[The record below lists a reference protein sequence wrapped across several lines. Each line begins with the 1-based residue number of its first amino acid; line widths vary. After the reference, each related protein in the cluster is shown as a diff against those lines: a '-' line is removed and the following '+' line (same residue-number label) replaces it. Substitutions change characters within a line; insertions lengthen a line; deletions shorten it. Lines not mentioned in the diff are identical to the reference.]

1 MRSNAG
7 FNDGNWHHVAIVYR
21 GANNGV
27 IYIDGVD
34 ETSSNALGVP
44 AFSASPLV
52 IGSRS
57 GTAFSLEGSIDEVRI
72 WDDERTIGEIQT
84 NQFAAVTGNEQ
95 GLVAYYRFDETS
107 GTVLP
112 DLTGNGLDGT
122 LTNMAGTEW
131 TASGAMAPILNEATN
146 VTVNGFT
153 MNWEAIANATGLT
166 FDLDDDSDFSTPIL
180 TDVAVSSPTGSTE
193 IVSQDLSAYKNQELH
208 LRIRF
213 AKGAFQ
219 SVYSETVSFYVEP
232 NYAFDFDG
240 SNDYVNIPDAD
251 ELSFGNG
258 STDSPFSVE
267 AWAKFDNVTSKSIV
281 SKRTGSNEWHM
292 TLSGGGRLSVAL
304 VDNSS
309 SGFLFGENNTFT
321 FVTDQWY
328 HLAFSYDGSAT
339 AAGIR
344 LYVDGV
350 EIPNSPSSSGT
361 YTAMENTSSPVQ
373 IGAINTSTNL
383 MDGQIDEVRIWNVAR
398 TESDLIANMNNELTG
413 NEANLVAYYNFSD
426 AGTLLTDLA
435 GLNNGTVNGA
445 TRTFPALNIDTAP
458 EINLYDLTITP
469 ASTEITVD
477 IKLDGSANLYY
488 VVTQSATAPSAAQIL
503 IGHDDENNQAYN
515 YGNYNGVSSAG
526 NFEIGGDNGAND
538 SPFDPEANYHIYWV
552 AYNSPSDYSEVIAS
566 AFTTEAL
573 PPEVTLTTVP
583 LADANLF
590 QSSSDNLVYK
600 FTMAV
605 TGGSVS
611 TQGFFFGLGG
621 SFSSADFT
629 ASGFTLLQNTIDDFG
644 SASVVGSSSYEPG
657 APVPANSTG
666 WLFDNTYNDGDLIY
680 FYVSA
685 DIDAMAGVGNTF
697 NISQPGLNPNFGINE
712 PKTMIDGGLAIGQ
725 TFTIIT
731 ADAIPPTL
739 VSLSP
744 ADEAF
749 DVPTTSST
757 FQLTF
762 DEDMKKGTGNI
773 EFRLASNN
781 TLITTLDVLDP
792 QVSISGA
799 VVTLGVNG
807 LVDCSEGVS
816 VIIPSSALT
825 DLGENTFSGLTSGD
839 WDFYGPTSPVID
851 FSADMVVDN
860 TNCGGIP
867 SGSLDA
873 NDAIFKDGIPAPS
886 SSFDFQ
892 WFLNSP
898 GGTPAGSTSSITNLS
913 AGNYYLVVTES
924 STGCTSDPELFVV
937 MDDFTDVP
945 VLSVSNQP
953 DRFCV
958 NGNGEITV
966 MASSSNEPSDYTFK
980 LYNGIGTAT
989 TPIVNEVSIGST
1001 GIIKTDLEE
1010 GTYTIEVI
1018 NNATLCSTIQQTTI
1032 LENTQLPSINS
1043 ANVSVSDVTDCG
1055 GTDGAIDVSLGV
1067 EEDGSSQ
1074 SAANYSFEWFTG
1086 SGTSGAAAGSGA
1098 ILSAVGQGTYTVKFT
1113 NNITGC
1119 FSASEFSIGLNDQTD
1134 PVAIAQDLTVSLDP
1148 SGTATITANDI
1159 DNGSFDNCG
1168 IADISIDQSSFTC
1181 INVGPNPVTLTV
1193 TDTNGNQSTAIATV
1207 TIVDD
1212 SAPTAIAQDLT
1223 VSLDPSGTAIITAN
1237 DIDNGSFDNCGVADI
1252 SLAQSSFTCAHVGPN
1267 PVTLTVTDT
1276 NGNQSTAIAT
1286 VTIVDDSAPTAI
1298 AQDLTVSLDPSGT
1311 ATITANDI
1319 DNGSFD
1325 NCGVA
1330 DISIDQS
1337 SFTCTHAGPNSV
1349 VLTVTDINGNVSQS
1363 IATVTVLEDV
1373 LPVAVVQDITIGL
1386 DENGSAI
1393 ITPSELDN
1401 GSNDNCGIP
1410 DLFLDKTAFTC
1421 ADLGNNIV
1429 NFTARDRSGN
1439 ESSTT
1444 AIVTVVDDLP
1454 PSVLTQNITEE
1465 LDATGSAA
1473 ITAEQIDNGSFDN
1486 CMIQNIA
1493 VDISSFTCTDVG
1505 ANLVTFT
1512 ATDGSGNQTSA
1523 TATVTVVDAIP
1534 PTVLTQNI
1542 TVELDEAGSV
1552 SIAATDLNAGSF
1564 DNCEIASFS
1573 VDQSSFTCSD
1583 LGSNLVNLTVT
1594 DVNGNAN
1601 TAVAYVLVEDNTPP
1615 IPLGQDIIVSLDE
1628 FGNANINQ
1636 TEVNN
1641 GSNDN
1646 CGVSTVVLSNSNFT
1660 CADVGAN
1667 TVEMLVRDGS
1677 GNESTTT
1684 VTVTVEDNI
1693 APVVSTRDINV
1704 TLNTDG
1710 TASITASQI
1719 DNASIDNCA
1728 IAGIGLDKT
1737 SFTCEDVGSSL
1748 VNLTVTDVNGNS
1760 ATASAT
1766 VTVTDAT
1773 LPIVPIKNVTISLDE
1788 SGAASIDVADID
1800 NGSSDNC
1807 GISTVE
1813 LSQTGFDCTDL
1824 GTNAVTLT
1832 VTDVNGNQKTATA
1845 SVTVLDNNVPTARA
1859 QDATIS
1865 LDQNGFA
1872 SITAADIDNGSTDNC
1887 TISSRV
1893 VSVTNFTCVNLG
1905 ANLVTLTVTDASGN
1919 QSMATASVT
1928 VTDNIA
1934 PIAKAKAINISLDAN
1949 GVANFTAEDIDNGSS
1964 DNCGVASLS
1973 ADISSFTCA
1982 EIGSNTVMLT
1992 TTDESGNST
2001 TVETTVIVNDNTSP
2015 TVATQDITVSL
2026 DATGIVSIT
2035 PADVDA
2041 GSADNCGIADMSLSK
2056 TTFTCGNIGTNVVT
2070 LTVTD
2075 LNGFSSSAPA
2085 VVTVVDDLAP
2095 VAIAKDLTV
2104 YLDQTGMAYI
2114 GTNEI
2119 NDGSNDNCSMG
2130 AMSLDVASFSCDN
2143 IGENAVVLKVTDLAG
2158 NQSTATATVTVV
2170 DDKAPMA
2177 VAKNLT
2183 VSLDE
2188 NGMANFDADQIDN
2201 GSSDNCAV
2209 SDTSIDISSFTCAH
2223 LGANDVTLTVTDVN
2237 GNTSTAS
2244 ATVTVVDNVPP
2255 IAVSQNISIELS
2267 PEGAGSITVAQI
2279 ENGSSD
2285 NCAIANISLSQ
2296 SDFDCSHIGEN
2307 EIQLI
2312 IEDDAGNISMS
2323 TAIVTVFSLANPQV
2337 TTQNITVSLDE
2348 TGTATITPEQVDNG
2362 SVSGCGDP
2370 VLSLDKTT
2378 FDCTNLGEN
2387 TVLLTVANTSGTSVS
2402 GEAIITVV
2410 DNTDPIFT
2418 TANKSFDLDEN
2429 GNVTITSADLVAES
2443 EECLTFSLSS
2453 YEFSCDN
2460 EGQNEVVVTATDAG
2474 GNTSEQTATVT
2485 ILSGEGGTD
2494 FEIITSTAT
2503 QCEGDDVNLMPVV
2516 NTMGSA
2522 LVFSSTSVSTPTT
2535 QELNLSSNSAFT
2547 IELWF
2552 KPASTSRASL
2562 ISKMSD
2568 GGRGYE
2574 LFFEDGEIGYNL
2586 THNTSGSAVSGKT
2599 TNAALS
2605 MGEWHHLA
2613 FGFDGFQSPSVI
2625 IDGTIQN
2632 HNIEVNNLTDS
2643 LSNSSP
2649 LYIGSLGGT
2658 QQQFVGAID
2667 EVRIWTE
2674 ERNLVEIQRLK
2685 DVRLDS
2691 SFSNLILLYDFENV
2705 AAGIVRD
2712 KSGYNHHGTV
2722 GENALF
2728 ENRPEKAI
2736 DTAKY
2741 TFNLLTNI
2749 GNENSRAGVLSG
2761 SRNPI
2766 IARTSAGLSGA
2777 SSGTIEMWVQWHGT
2791 TQDSGY
2797 RGAYGVVSSRQYSTR
2812 YTSSIIALDNEDPN
2826 KAHLIWRPFDQ
2837 YRNRIVSN
2845 RVLDNEWHHV
2855 AVTFANNEHRM
2866 YIDGELVGSATV
2878 TGSMFNIPSSQL
2890 IIGGWKF
2897 PETVTRT
2904 RRYNYRTRRW
2914 EVRTQKRIYHEYE
2927 SFANAGIDEVRVWS
2941 RALTQDEIKANKDD
2955 FDAKQNGDGLSL
2967 YYDFESD
2974 FTSGRVL
2981 DRSRYRNTGTGVLA
2995 LGDRPVQFV
3004 NPTFLKSGV
3013 VVSSKT
3019 AMTHVIETTNKIS
3032 GCSSRD
3038 TVYIDIGYPSTPVIA
3053 SRDNLIVCDEEVG
3066 NIRLYMSGISGD
3078 PAQSYQW
3085 YKDGYRIPNA
3095 TQANYTA
3102 STEGDYR
3109 LEVTNSSGCP
3119 GISNSITVRSYA
3131 ISGRILGEATRNSC
3145 GKTATIEV
3153 EHKNGELFRLQY
3165 YYVRYRSWRWYGN
3178 WSTATSFEVNPGYR
3192 WRVAI
3197 ASKSCQSRYTDYV
3210 YINATHAY
3218 ESRIANINGSALS
3231 TESVD
3236 GATQYVTFT
3245 GTWVKSYYNHSTSDV
3260 DYSWLKDGAEISSDS
3275 KIQLN
3280 ETGIYELIIRN
3291 KDGSCEFTGTKL
3303 RALAGPSVSLA
3314 LDTSSGSSC
3323 SAGNLQATVDANG
3336 IDPSDLKFYWSA
3348 SYDYVWATTE
3358 TSFKPYGGYA
3368 YQFVVEYKGVRAFSN
3383 AVSVP
3388 KTEPNISIKAKAAY
3402 RCGSRRRP
3410 GLVYDANASTN
3421 AGNLTYRFYKA
3432 YSYFDY
3438 RLYKYRVG
3446 YKLVETNTTG
3456 KYSTYGYGTYS
3467 VLASDECNQYVRG
3480 SSRLYLNYCGRIYET
3495 DDTDVIAA
3503 DTVVF
3508 SADLNLVDL
3517 DSLGNETP
3525 ILVDIGAPMEAPQT
3539 DYQFDVSL
3547 SPQPAATF
3555 TTVKISTMIDHD
3567 IEQLEI
3573 SLYDISGQLMQTK
3586 TLNDVRAGLSET
3598 YLDVSN
3604 LAEGVYLYT
3613 INSKGH
3619 ELDAGRLAILKR

>member
-1 MRSNAG
+1 MEPSGDFTIEYWMNTNAVATQIIIEKGSSNSEYSVQQSSSGEIVLNANGIMRSNAG

-1134 PVAIAQDLTVSLDP
+1134 PV
-1148 SGTATITANDI
+1148 
-1159 DNGSFDNCG
+1159 
-1168 IADISIDQSSFTC
+1168 
-1181 INVGPNPVTLTV
+1181 
-1193 TDTNGNQSTAIATV
+1193 
-1207 TIVDD
+1207 
-1212 SAPTAIAQDLT
+1212 
-1223 VSLDPSGTAIITAN
+1223 
-1237 DIDNGSFDNCGVADI
+1237 
-1252 SLAQSSFTCAHVGPN
+1252 
-1267 PVTLTVTDT
+1267 
-1276 NGNQSTAIAT
+1276 
-1286 VTIVDDSAPTAI
+1286 AI

>member
-1 MRSNAG
+1 M
-7 FNDGNWHHVAIVYR
+7 
-21 GANNGV
+21 
-27 IYIDGVD
+27 
-34 ETSSNALGVP
+34 
-44 AFSASPLV
+44 
-52 IGSRS
+52 
-57 GTAFSLEGSIDEVRI
+57 
-72 WDDERTIGEIQT
+72 
-84 NQFAAVTGNEQ
+84 
-95 GLVAYYRFDETS
+95 
-107 GTVLP
+107 
-112 DLTGNGLDGT
+112 
-122 LTNMAGTEW
+122 
-131 TASGAMAPILNEATN
+131 
-146 VTVNGFT
+146 
-153 MNWEAIANATGLT
+153 
-166 FDLDDDSDFSTPIL
+166 
-180 TDVAVSSPTGSTE
+180 
-193 IVSQDLSAYKNQELH
+193 
-208 LRIRF
+208 
-213 AKGAFQ
+213 
-219 SVYSETVSFYVEP
+219 
-232 NYAFDFDG
+232 
-240 SNDYVNIPDAD
+240 
-251 ELSFGNG
+251 
-258 STDSPFSVE
+258 
-267 AWAKFDNVTSKSIV
+267 
-281 SKRTGSNEWHM
+281 
-292 TLSGGGRLSVAL
+292 
-304 VDNSS
+304 
-309 SGFLFGENNTFT
+309 
-321 FVTDQWY
+321 
-328 HLAFSYDGSAT
+328 
-339 AAGIR
+339 
-344 LYVDGV
+344 
-350 EIPNSPSSSGT
+350 
-361 YTAMENTSSPVQ
+361 
-373 IGAINTSTNL
+373 
-383 MDGQIDEVRIWNVAR
+383 
-398 TESDLIANMNNELTG
+398 
-413 NEANLVAYYNFSD
+413 
-426 AGTLLTDLA
+426 
-435 GLNNGTVNGA
+435 
-445 TRTFPALNIDTAP
+445 
-458 EINLYDLTITP
+458 
-469 ASTEITVD
+469 
-477 IKLDGSANLYY
+477 
-488 VVTQSATAPSAAQIL
+488 
-503 IGHDDENNQAYN
+503 
-515 YGNYNGVSSAG
+515 
-526 NFEIGGDNGAND
+526 
-538 SPFDPEANYHIYWV
+538 
-552 AYNSPSDYSEVIAS
+552 
-566 AFTTEAL
+566 
-573 PPEVTLTTVP
+573 
-583 LADANLF
+583 
-590 QSSSDNLVYK
+590 
-600 FTMAV
+600 
-605 TGGSVS
+605 
-611 TQGFFFGLGG
+611 
-621 SFSSADFT
+621 
-629 ASGFTLLQNTIDDFG
+629 
-644 SASVVGSSSYEPG
+644 
-657 APVPANSTG
+657 
-666 WLFDNTYNDGDLIY
+666 
-680 FYVSA
+680 
-685 DIDAMAGVGNTF
+685 
-697 NISQPGLNPNFGINE
+697 
-712 PKTMIDGGLAIGQ
+712 
-725 TFTIIT
+725 
-731 ADAIPPTL
+731 
-739 VSLSP
+739 
-744 ADEAF
+744 
-749 DVPTTSST
+749 
-757 FQLTF
+757 
-762 DEDMKKGTGNI
+762 
-773 EFRLASNN
+773 
-781 TLITTLDVLDP
+781 
-792 QVSISGA
+792 
-799 VVTLGVNG
+799 
-807 LVDCSEGVS
+807 
-816 VIIPSSALT
+816 
-825 DLGENTFSGLTSGD
+825 
-839 WDFYGPTSPVID
+839 
-851 FSADMVVDN
+851 
-860 TNCGGIP
+860 
-867 SGSLDA
+867 
-873 NDAIFKDGIPAPS
+873 
-886 SSFDFQ
+886 
-892 WFLNSP
+892 
-898 GGTPAGSTSSITNLS
+898 
-913 AGNYYLVVTES
+913 
-924 STGCTSDPELFVV
+924 
-937 MDDFTDVP
+937 
-945 VLSVSNQP
+945 
-953 DRFCV
+953 
-958 NGNGEITV
+958 
-966 MASSSNEPSDYTFK
+966 
-980 LYNGIGTAT
+980 
-989 TPIVNEVSIGST
+989 
-1001 GIIKTDLEE
+1001 
-1010 GTYTIEVI
+1010 
-1018 NNATLCSTIQQTTI
+1018 
-1032 LENTQLPSINS
+1032 
-1043 ANVSVSDVTDCG
+1043 
-1055 GTDGAIDVSLGV
+1055 
-1067 EEDGSSQ
+1067 
-1074 SAANYSFEWFTG
+1074 
-1086 SGTSGAAAGSGA
+1086 
-1098 ILSAVGQGTYTVKFT
+1098 
-1113 NNITGC
+1113 
-1119 FSASEFSIGLNDQTD
+1119 
-1134 PVAIAQDLTVSLDP
+1134 
-1148 SGTATITANDI
+1148 
-1159 DNGSFDNCG
+1159 
-1168 IADISIDQSSFTC
+1168 
-1181 INVGPNPVTLTV
+1181 
-1193 TDTNGNQSTAIATV
+1193 
-1207 TIVDD
+1207 
-1212 SAPTAIAQDLT
+1212 
-1223 VSLDPSGTAIITAN
+1223 
-1237 DIDNGSFDNCGVADI
+1237 
-1252 SLAQSSFTCAHVGPN
+1252 
-1267 PVTLTVTDT
+1267 
-1276 NGNQSTAIAT
+1276 
-1286 VTIVDDSAPTAI
+1286 
-1298 AQDLTVSLDPSGT
+1298 
-1311 ATITANDI
+1311 
-1319 DNGSFD
+1319 
-1325 NCGVA
+1325 
-1330 DISIDQS
+1330 
-1337 SFTCTHAGPNSV
+1337 
-1349 VLTVTDINGNVSQS
+1349 TVTDINGNVSQS